1 MSKYF
6 LKESGEEV
14 KIGDTIVI
22 RKEVKT
28 PLGRGTMIIEKV
40 VTEDNLSL
48 LVKEGI
54 LVIDIEKENFTNY
67 IKQVAESHNM
77 SYEQATCL
85 LFDIS
90 KTDAFTALYL
100 LLKAASEKAM
110 MHYKGDTGV
119 VVNLH
124 NGKVKDMNSIRHAY
138 SHLPIFPTKEA
149 AERAIATLEGLF
161 EKVYGSKQ
169 EDKEC

>member
-1 MSKYF
+1 
-6 LKESGEEV
+6 
-14 KIGDTIVI
+14 
-22 RKEVKT
+22 
-28 PLGRGTMIIEKV
+28 MIIEKV
-40 VTEDNLSL
+40 ITEDNLSL

-54 LVIDIEKENFTNY
+54 LVIDIEKENFINY

-77 SYEQATCL
+77 SFEQAVCL
-85 LFDIS
+85 LFNMS
-90 KTDAFTALYL
+90 KVNAFIALYL

-124 NGKVKDMNSIRHAY
+124 NGKVKDMNSIRQAY

-149 AERAIATLEGLF
+149 AEKTIATLEGLF